1 MDKVFIEGLEIEALI
16 GIYDWERRVRQPLQ
30 FDIEMAFDN
39 RRPAAS
45 DAIADTLDYKAVSKR
60 LIEFVSQSGF
70 GLVET
75 LAERCATLII
85 QEFAV
90 AHVRLKLSK
99 PGAVRGAR
107 AVGVIIER
115 SRAAEV
121 ARPAKASDVATP
133 AAAIP
138 ASIRPAHA
146 APKKKSSS
154 KFRAASCKAYL
165 SLGSNIRPEENLR
178 KAVAALRA
186 RFGEVVV
193 SPVYRTPA
201 VGFRGPDFLNAIAV
215 IDSDI
220 HPFALNDWL
229 HALEVAQGRD
239 RRDAS
244 YSDRTLDIDIIYFG
258 DLVLEGPDDFQLP
271 RPELHRAFVLK
282 PLADVAPEFVDPVR
296 NMTLAKLWAAHPEA
310 ATPPQQVALQLLDT
324 AVP

>member
-121 ARPAKASDVATP
+121 VKPSKPADATKPATALPASTRPARVA
-133 AAAIP
+133 A
-138 ASIRPAHA
+138 R
-146 APKKKSSS
+146 KKSSS
-154 KFRAASCKAYL
+154 RFRTASCEAYL
-165 SLGSNIRPEENLR
+165 SLGSNVRPEDNLR
-178 KAVAALRA
+178 KAVAALRE

-201 VGFRGPDFLNAIAV
+201 VGFKGPDFLNAIAV

-229 HALEVAQGRD
+229 HALEMAQGRD

-271 RPELHRAFVLK
+271 RPELHHAFVLK
-282 PLADVAPEFVDPVR
+282 PLADVAPDFVDPVR
-296 NMTLAKLWAAHPEA
+296 HMTLAKLWAAHPEA
-310 ATPPQQVALQLLDT
+310 ATPPEQVALELQD
-324 AVP
+324 APVP